1 VRWRDRRRSV
11 NVEDRRGRG
20 TPLRLG
26 GSIGLG
32 GLVLVLLA
40 GWLFGADPLQLL
52 VAMTDGGGQ
61 RSAPRPTPTGVPA
74 DDEAAAF
81 VATVLADTE
90 DTWSRLVGAQGETYR
105 PPRLV
110 LFDDRVESACGLQSA
125 AVGPFYC
132 PLDGAIYLDLRFF
145 SELSQRFG
153 APGDFAQ
160 AYVIAHEVGHHLQN
174 LLGISDEV
182 SQRRASVGAREGN
195 QLSVHLELQADCLAG
210 VWGHHADR
218 RDLLEPGDVDEGL
231 RAAAAIGDDTLQ
243 RRSQGTVQ
251 PESWTH
257 GSSAQRNRWL
267 RRGLESGD
275 VAACD
280 TFSS

>member
-1 VRWRDRRRSV
+1 M
-11 NVEDRRGRG
+11 
-20 TPLRLG
+20 RLG
-26 GSIGLG
+26 GGIGLG
-32 GLVLVLLA
+32 GLALVLLA
-40 GWLFGADPLQLL
+40 GWLFGADPHQLL

-90 DTWSRLVGAQGETYR
+90 DTWSRLVGGQGETYR
-105 PPRLV
+105 PPTLV

-125 AVGPFYC
+125 AVGPVYG
-132 PLDGAIYLDLRFF
+132 PLDGASYLDLRFF

-153 APGDFAQ
+153 APGDFAH

-182 SQRRASVGAREGN
+182 SQRRASVGTREGN
-195 QLSVHLELQADCLAG
+195 QLSVRLELQADCLAG
-210 VWGHHADR
+210 VWGHHAGR

-267 RRGLESGD
+267 RRGLDSGD